1 MTATPPIPD
10 LLDPEALARLNA
22 VGGATLVGTVL
33 DTFLRETPERLALLR
48 EALRSTDRWALAR
61 IAHTMI
67 PGLSYVGAEPAARV
81 ARRLEQVASDGK
93 DLETIGKSVERLDQ
107 LVSAAISHLREA
119 RSAWP
124 T

>member
-1 MTATPPIPD
+1 MTATLTIPD

-22 VGGATLVGTVL
+22 VGGATLVATVL
-33 DTFLRETPERLALLR
+33 DSFLREAPERIALLR
-48 EALRSTDRWALAR
+48 EALRTTDRRTLAR

-81 ARRLEQVASDGK
+81 ARRLEQVASNGTDQ
-93 DLETIGKSVERLDQ
+93 ETIGESVERLDQ
-107 LVSAAISHLREA
+107 LVSAAISHLRVA